1 MYKIL
6 VIDDE
11 FGILEVVHAYLLKEG
26 FEVFTSMTGKEGM
39 HIFQQ
44 VPIDLIVL
52 DLMLPDITGEEV
64 CKWVR
69 KQSQVPVIMLTAKKE
84 EADRIHG
91 LELGADDYLLKPFSA
106 KELVMRIHAI
116 LRRVYGS
123 AKMERRFMSFDQGRI
138 YIEPAERIVRIND
151 QVVDLT
157 KNEYD
162 LLLIMAENPD
172 RTFTREQLIEFAFG
186 SDYPGYDRTID
197 VHVKNIRKKIEAD
210 LKEPAYI
217 VTVFGVGYK
226 FKGVRDL

>member
-11 FGILEVVHAYLLKEG
+11 FGILEVVQAYLLKEG
-26 FEVFTSMTGKEGM
+26 FEVFTSTTGRKGM
-39 HIFQQ
+39 SIFQQ

-52 DLMLPDITGEEV
+52 DLMLPDIAGEEV
-64 CKWVR
+64 CQWVR

-84 EADRIHG
+84 EADRIRG
-91 LELGADDYLLKPFSA
+91 LELGADDYLLKPFST
-106 KELVMRIHAI
+106 KELVMRIQAI
-116 LRRVYGS
+116 LRRVYS
-123 AKMERRFMSFDQGRI
+123 STRIEKRFMSFDQGRVH
-138 YIEPAERIVRIND
+138 IEPAERIVKIND
-151 QVVDLT
+151 QVVELT

-162 LLLIMAENPD
+162 LLLILAENPD

-186 SDYPGYDRTID
+186 ADYPGYDRTID

>member
-26 FEVFTSMTGKEGM
+26 FGVFTSMTGKEGM
-39 HIFQQ
+39 FIFQQ

-52 DLMLPDITGEEV
+52 DLMLPDITGEEI

-116 LRRVYGS
+116 LRRVYS
-123 AKMERRFMSFDQGRI
+123 AGKMERRFMSFDQGKI
-138 YIEPAERIVRIND
+138 YIEPVERIVKIND

-162 LLLIMAENPD
+162 LLLVMAENPD

-210 LKEPAYI
+210 LKDPAYI